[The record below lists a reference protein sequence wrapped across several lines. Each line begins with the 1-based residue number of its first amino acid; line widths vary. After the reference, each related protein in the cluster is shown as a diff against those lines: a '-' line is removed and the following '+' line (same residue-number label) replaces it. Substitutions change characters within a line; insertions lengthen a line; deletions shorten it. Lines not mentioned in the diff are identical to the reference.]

1 MGAVLLLEASKDS
14 VLSVLC
20 QSGPNIPLMLKG
32 LVIMPRPLT
41 GLFIAA
47 SPSQE
52 PNGIASAKSQVSY
65 M

>member
-1 MGAVLLLEASKDS
+1 MGAVLLLEASKET
-14 VLSVLC
+14 LFCLCC